1 MTKVVERT
9 GKKKA
14 MIIDGKIVMVP
25 HKSQTKL
32 TSKPSPEKEFVVSNL
47 DKKSDEIKPNAA
59 SVQAKLSKKERRKKM
74 RMEDR
79 KLIDRLIEAFPAA
92 FAIRH
97 RKPLK
102 LGVRDDL
109 VPWAEKN
116 DISTSKLSRAIRHY
130 VSSKTYLK
138 GTLENTHRVDL
149 EGNLA
154 EEVTDE
160 NRKYAEGKLKEIAK
174 IRERMKNQSETT
186 GSSTAEKS
194 ECS

>member
-1 MTKVVERT
+1 
-9 GKKKA
+9 
-14 MIIDGKIVMVP
+14 
-25 HKSQTKL
+25 
-32 TSKPSPEKEFVVSNL
+32 
-47 DKKSDEIKPNAA
+47 
-59 SVQAKLSKKERRKKM
+59 M

-154 EEVTDE
+154 EKVTDE

-186 GSSTAEKS
+186 GTSTAEKS